1 MRHHW
6 LEQGAGSQ
14 RLASKDGSP
23 SPSTCHTWSALAG
36 IDFPLRDEG
45 PGSRSCRGR
54 TTPAH
59 LSLPTGLGSCCLA
72 PQMQQD
78 SLHITSAPKM
88 VWLHRLFRR
97 ISHVS
102 ALSLTSWMVSA
113 RGFVVKFWKSPEK
126 GMNSNG
132 EDAWPNTSE
141 RVDPLQ
147 IQAPATASLPH
158 GSCLGRQEKQPGE
171 NIISEAK
178 ENKALIIIIRL
189 LHDISRNHREHSS
202 AFLLRLIL
210 TAISSAEFSVNCKA
224 CWGGNYISLMCS
236 MLA

>member
-1 MRHHW
+1 MW
-6 LEQGAGSQ
+6 LV
-14 RLASKDGSP
+14 LASRIPELYQLGLCLRSSPGCFCLHTLGKLAGGFETPLAGARGWQPAVGKQRHSP

-54 TTPAH
+54 TTAAY

-72 PQMQQD
+72 PQTQQD

-88 VWLHRLFRR
+88 VWLHRLFRC

-113 RGFVVKFWKSPEK
+113 QGFVVKFWKSPEK

-158 GSCLGRQEKQPGE
+158 GSCLGR
-171 NIISEAK
+171 
-178 ENKALIIIIRL
+178 
-189 LHDISRNHREHSS
+189 
-202 AFLLRLIL
+202 
-210 TAISSAEFSVNCKA
+210 
-224 CWGGNYISLMCS
+224 
-236 MLA
+236 